1 MYFYGIII
9 ILQTHLW
16 EEGQVFPLHSDC
28 KGCLEPISTQGTLLL
43 CECAVGP
50 SGGICPQLSPPS
62 TASSAPHPTDHTTLL
77 LFHFQLLPEAGEEIL
92 QGEKK
97 KLLSVWSLYFY
108 FFFAAKMEML
118 GLKKGRGRWKEQEQS
133 PGSADHSTAHQQH
146 EQWENKQR
154 TDNSGTDGGRQ
165 DGDSLQQALQGAEAP
180 KQAQPGGQSP
190 GLCHRGCAGGTR
202 GVLSCFTAQE
212 CNPSLQLHQHR
223 DSTGRGHFS
232 HSQCHLP
239 PSSGAQSS
247 WVTGE
252 N

>member
-62 TASSAPHPTDHTTLL
+62 TAPSAPHPTDHTTLL

-92 QGEKK
+92 QGKK
-97 KLLSVWSLYFY
+97 KSCFLFGLSI
-108 FFFAAKMEML
+108 FFFSAKMEML

-180 KQAQPGGQSP
+180 KQAQPGGRAQGCVTGGVQGAP
-190 GLCHRGCAGGTR
+190 GGSEL
-202 GVLSCFTAQE
+202 FY
-212 CNPSLQLHQHR
+212 
-223 DSTGRGHFS
+223 STGM
-232 HSQCHLP
+232 
-239 PSSGAQSS
+239 
-247 WVTGE
+247 
-252 N
+252 